1 MPLRILR
8 AALVALTLP
17 ISAAPLLAQSTT
29 GTNTPPAST
38 PVETPAGRLTGIE
51 AMTSTVMQE
60 GQSSFSGLAVRLRVH
75 PKMLVDQIEIMPTLE
90 YWRNSNSIQTYDI
103 RTVRK
108 DATIGIDA
116 RWNFSSEGFKPYLGV
131 GYGVHFLSQ
140 RVDAPTFGLQN
151 ATDSVTKGGVAFLGG
166 LSFALSGKFDN
177 FIDLKYHHVTDYR
190 QLKFNFGIGY
200 NF

>member
-1 MPLRILR
+1 MPIRILR
-8 AALVALTLP
+8 AAFVALALTTG
-17 ISAAPLLAQSTT
+17 AAPLLAQTSTT
-29 GTNTPPAST
+29 GTTPAST

-60 GQSSFSGLAVRLRVH
+60 GQSSFSGIALRLRVH
-75 PKMLVDQIEIMPTLE
+75 PKMLIDQIEVMPTLE

-116 RWNFSSEGFKPYLGV
+116 RYNFAGETFKPYLGV
-131 GYGVHFLSQ
+131 GYGIHFLSQ
-140 RVDAPTFGLQN
+140 RVDAPTFGLQQ
-151 ATDSVTKGGVAFLGG
+151 ATDSVTKGGIAFLGG
-166 LSFALSGKFDN
+166 VSFPITPKFDN
-177 FIDLKYHHVTDYR
+177 FLDLKYHHVTDYR